1 MRRRIAAGLVF
12 LWVLAIAAPVAAFDG
27 RDWGVTVDGAATVR
41 YSDELS
47 DHDLDYR
54 VRTALWAEFFRGIG
68 DGGALV
74 LSAEGSFVHADDR
87 DYLVDL
93 DRLRLSMSFPGAF
106 GGAGTFAAAFGRFA
120 FRDPTAQILNSPADG
135 VRLGFRFST
144 WELELWGGYTGLLL
158 NPVSRIR
165 LSAADRAE
173 ESDDD
178 QIFGPQRVL
187 AQAELRFPDIAARQ
201 LLSLSA
207 VAQWD
212 LREEDDD
219 TDTVDSQYG
228 ALLLAGPLVRNLY
241 HTSFAGVGL
250 VQAEEDLIGLFGGT
264 RLRYLRE
271 EWLGSRFSLSM
282 LFTSGTQGEISAF
295 VPITQP
301 SIGRVFQPRAGN
313 VSTVSAG
320 YAVRPWIRSSAVS
333 VRAIE
338 LSTGGRAFFRSSDQ
352 GSVEGGGLLTA
363 GTLTPAGSERYL
375 GSEVE
380 WGLRARPLPDLGFAL
395 TGGVFLPGSVFGDDA
410 GPEYLGRFELSFAL

>member
-1 MRRRIAAGLVF
+1 MSRHIAAGLVC
-12 LWVLAIAAPVAAFDG
+12 LWALLIAAPLWAFDG
-27 RDWGVTVDGAATVR
+27 SDWGVTVDGATTVR

-93 DRLRLSMSFPGAF
+93 DRLRLSMTRPGAL

-135 VRLGFRFST
+135 VRFGFRFST

-178 QIFGPQRVL
+178 QLFGPQRVL

-201 LLSLSA
+201 VLSLSA

-212 LREEDDD
+212 LRDASGGE
-219 TDTVDSQYG
+219 DTVDSQYG
-228 ALLLAGPLVRNLY
+228 ALLVAGPLSRNLY
-241 HTSFAGVGL
+241 HTSFVGMGL
-250 VQAEEDLIGLFGGT
+250 FQAAEDQIGLFGGS
-264 RLRYLRE
+264 RMRYLRE
-271 EWLGSRFSLSM
+271 EWLGSRFTLSM
-282 LFTSGTQGEISAF
+282 LYTSGPQGEIGAF

-301 SIGRVFQPRAGN
+301 PIGRVFQPRAGN
-313 VSTVSAG
+313 VSTASAG
-320 YAVRPWIRSSAVS
+320 YAMRPWIRSSS
-333 VRAIE
+333 VPARAIE
-338 LSTGGRAFFRSSDQ
+338 FSAGGRAFFRSSDE

-380 WGLRARPLPDLGFAL
+380 WGVRARPLPDLGFAL
-395 TGGVFLPGSVFGDDA
+395 TGGVFVPGSVFGDEA
-410 GPEYLGRFELSFAL
+410 GPEYLGRLELSLAL